1 MRKILLYG
9 LVIWF
14 HMEVERVM
22 ISSVYNYYMNT
33 YYGKKYNA
41 RNVSTKPEELKKLC
55 VSIAKN
61 NQNSFLYRFEPSES
75 FCKYA
80 IDLKECGIGLKAL
93 TNELNTS
100 NPDYVM
106 QKYKAFSDDES
117 VIEAVFTGNDS
128 EQSDDISVRVE
139 QLATSQVNTGY
150 VLKDDELDF
159 TPGKHSFKV
168 ECGSSVYDLQF
179 TVRENERNQN
189 ILNRVSA
196 LINRNHIGI
205 KASVVHGEQ
214 GSALRLES
222 ENTGTGM
229 TEPYLFSIN
238 YEDDDE
244 ADILGI
250 DYISRYPSNSSYYI
264 NGEHY
269 TSSDNIVH
277 YRDMYILK
285 LNGISQDAID
295 IHTSYDSESILG
307 NIGSLIESFNHSVQL
322 AKGSEDTS
330 LKSSLLL
337 KNLTDIA
344 DESLKTMDI
353 YGIDVDD
360 TEGIKIDSDKLK
372 SYLDSEE
379 CKNILAKLDQ
389 FKEQL
394 SQNADNLIIDPLNY
408 VNKVLIS
415 YNNPSKPYFSAYK
428 ISPYA
433 GMMFNYYL

>member
-1 MRKILLYG
+1 MRKILLNG

-22 ISSVYNYYMNT
+22 VSNVYNYYMNT
-33 YYGKKYNA
+33 YYGRRYNT
-41 RNVSTKPEELKKLC
+41 RSTPVKPEELKRLC

-93 TNELNTS
+93 TNELSTS

-128 EQSDDISVRVE
+128 EQSEDISVRVE

-179 TVRENERNQN
+179 TVRDNDRNQN
-189 ILNRVSA
+189 ILNRVGA

-205 KASVVHGEQ
+205 KASVVHNEE

-222 ENTGTGM
+222 ENTGAGVA
-229 TEPYLFSIN
+229 EPYLFNIN
-238 YEDDDE
+238 YEEDAE
-244 ADILGI
+244 ADTLGI

-269 TSSDNIVH
+269 TSAVNTVH
-277 YRDMYILK
+277 YKDMYILRF
-285 LNGISQDAID
+285 NNTSQDTIG

-307 NIGSLIESFNHSVQL
+307 NIGSLVGSFNHSVEL
-322 AKGSEDTS
+322 AKGSEETS

-344 DESLKTMDI
+344 DESLKTMEI

-360 TEGIKIDSDKLK
+360 TDGIKIDSDKLK

-379 CKNILAKLDQ
+379 CTDILAKLDQ

-394 SQNADNLIIDPLNY
+394 SKNADNLIIDPLNY